1 MSQRNIVGLLVF
13 VGILVLLNAIFVG
26 FGVHEHIDIMGSV
39 LITIALSIG
48 LTWMFNR
55 RGGGSSR
62 SH

>member
-13 VGILVLLNAIFVG
+13 VGVLVLLNAIFAG
-26 FGVHEHIDIMGSV
+26 LGVHEHIDIVGSV

-55 RGGGSSR
+55 RGGGPTR
-62 SH
+62 GY